1 MIKKSVIAAA
11 AAVAV
16 MSVTAF
22 ADPYETITVDKNT
35 INIVV
40 DGERVVSDNFLFND
54 TTYVPLRR
62 IAEML
67 GKKVEYVAD
76 GNKALITD
84 TDIPETPGNSA
95 SALDEA
101 ANSKIS
107 VERNTMNIFV
117 NGNKVEAD
125 NFLYNDTT
133 YVPLRIVSEMF
144 EKTVGWEQ
152 LTNTASIG
160 KKASSVFDGNVLG
173 TVNGRN
179 YTDTVF
185 EGYKNL
191 YNASG
196 SVPQDSD
203 LNEIV
208 LNQIKYDCAI
218 MDTALKNGITAGVSF
233 ENDYMQNLE
242 AYKAQNGGT
251 DGFGQLLEE
260 NGYTYEMY
268 HYTQMMNNLYNQ
280 LMVLPEFAPT
290 DEEIQKFYDDNLE
303 KVFVFNGVRA
313 KHVLIIPDAD
323 ENGNS
328 TDEQWNKALET
339 ANKVCELAKNG
350 ANFDDLM
357 AEYNMDPGVQKNP
370 NGYTFG
376 RGEMVSEFE
385 DACYSMDVG
394 DISEPI
400 KTAYGYH
407 VIELE
412 EKLPYYKFDDDV
424 KAFIKNTLSAE
435 NLAKYLDNAA
445 ESSVVEEK

>member
-185 EGYKNL
+185 EGYKN
-191 YNASG
+191 S
-196 SVPQDSD
+196 SQSD
-203 LNEIV
+203 KIRLR
-208 LNQIKYDCAI
+208 Y
-218 MDTALKNGITAGVSF
+218 
-233 ENDYMQNLE
+233 
-242 AYKAQNGGT
+242 
-251 DGFGQLLEE
+251 
-260 NGYTYEMY
+260 
-268 HYTQMMNNLYNQ
+268 
-280 LMVLPEFAPT
+280 
-290 DEEIQKFYDDNLE
+290 
-303 KVFVFNGVRA
+303 
-313 KHVLIIPDAD
+313 
-323 ENGNS
+323 
-328 TDEQWNKALET
+328 
-339 ANKVCELAKNG
+339 
-350 ANFDDLM
+350 
-357 AEYNMDPGVQKNP
+357 
-370 NGYTFG
+370 
-376 RGEMVSEFE
+376 
-385 DACYSMDVG
+385 
-394 DISEPI
+394 
-400 KTAYGYH
+400 YGH
-407 VIELE
+407 
-412 EKLPYYKFDDDV
+412 
-424 KAFIKNTLSAE
+424 SA
-435 NLAKYLDNAA
+435 
-445 ESSVVEEK
+445 

>member
-1 MIKKSVIAAA
+1 
-11 AAVAV
+11 
-16 MSVTAF
+16 
-22 ADPYETITVDKNT
+22 
-35 INIVV
+35 
-40 DGERVVSDNFLFND
+40 
-54 TTYVPLRR
+54 
-62 IAEML
+62 
-67 GKKVEYVAD
+67 
-76 GNKALITD
+76 
-84 TDIPETPGNSA
+84 
-95 SALDEA
+95 
-101 ANSKIS
+101 
-107 VERNTMNIFV
+107 
-117 NGNKVEAD
+117 
-125 NFLYNDTT
+125 
-133 YVPLRIVSEMF
+133 
-144 EKTVGWEQ
+144 
-152 LTNTASIG
+152 
-160 KKASSVFDGNVLG
+160 
-173 TVNGRN
+173 
-179 YTDTVF
+179 
-185 EGYKNL
+185 
-191 YNASG
+191 
-196 SVPQDSD
+196 
-203 LNEIV
+203 
-208 LNQIKYDCAI
+208 

-350 ANFDDLM
+350 ANFDDLI

-370 NGYTFG
+370 DGYTFG

-394 DISEPI
+394 DISEPV